1 MATSDPAPESSPHPS
16 PHASPHPSPH
26 SRPHPSPPP
35 SLHSHPQLTP
45 EPHPEL
51 DRLIAVMAHLRAPGG
66 CAWDAEQT
74 HTSLAKYLI
83 EESHELVEA
92 IEHGTRDDILEELGD
107 VLYQVLFH
115 ADIAAA
121 DPDAPFTIDDVARV
135 SAEKMIGRH
144 PHVFGDVTADT
155 AEEVS
160 ANWEQWK
167 RQEKPA
173 RTSSLDGLP
182 AALPTLVRAEKVL
195 GRAER
200 LGILSVSD
208 AALAEA
214 STEVA
219 AEAAAEVQTTPGL
232 LADET
237 ALGHHLLA
245 LVADAR
251 ARGLDADRALR
262 AAVREVEDRIRASE
276 AESAPAHPE

>member
-1 MATSDPAPESSPHPS
+1 MATPEPRSELPLEPT
-16 PHASPHPSPH
+16 PE
-26 SRPHPSPPP
+26 
-35 SLHSHPQLTP
+35 LTP
-45 EPHPEL
+45 QPHPEL

-74 HTSLAKYLI
+74 HQSLAKYLI

-121 DPDAPFTIDDVARV
+121 DPHAPFTIEDVARV

-144 PHVFGDVTADT
+144 PHVFGDVRADT

-160 ANWEQWK
+160 ANWERWK
-167 RQEKPA
+167 RKEKPTRA
-173 RTSSLDGLP
+173 SSLDGLP

-200 LGILSVSD
+200 IGIALTD
-208 AALAEA
+208 GAAMGAEA
-214 STEVA
+214 GGNPSTAGRITPA
-219 AEAAAEVQTTPGL
+219 AGAVD
-232 LADET
+232 DET
-237 ALGHHLLA
+237 ALHDEAALGQRLLA
-245 LVADAR
+245 LVADSR
-251 ARGLDADRALR
+251 ARGLDVDRALR
-262 AAVREVEDRIRASE
+262 GAVRELEHRIRASE
-276 AESAPAHPE
+276 SESDAAHPE